1 MKLLFEI
8 TIKSK
13 TEMHNFGIQLAK
25 LFSPNDV
32 ITLDGDLGIGK
43 TFLCKSIIN
52 NLTTINEVVSP
63 TFNIV
68 QTYPLQ
74 KDEEIWHCDFYRINT
89 IEEVE
94 EIGVFEDFKK
104 KIILLEWPKF
114 KLELSQFNPL
124 NVEIAIINNNQS
136 DLSEYRKISLSG
148 SKNWNNKI
156 KNLNNFLT
164 LGGQ

>member
-1 MKLLFEI
+1 MKLLLEI

-25 LFSPNDV
+25 IFSLNDL
-32 ITLDGDLGIGK
+32 ITFDGDLGVGK

-52 NLTTINEVVSP
+52 NLTKINEVVSP

-74 KDEEIWHCDFYRINT
+74 DDEEIWHCDFYRINSF
-89 IEEVE
+89 EEVD
-94 EIGVFEDFKK
+94 EIGVFEELKK

-114 KLELSQFNPL
+114 KLELSQFDPL
-124 NVEIAIINNNQS
+124 NFNIEIIKNNQS
-136 DLSEYRKISLSG
+136 NLSEYRKISLSG
-148 SKNWNNKI
+148 SKKWDNKI
-156 KNLNNFLT
+156 KNLGNFLA
-164 LGGQ
+164 L

>member
-13 TEMHNFGIQLAK
+13 TKMHNFGIQLSK
-25 LFSPNDV
+25 IFSQNDL
-32 ITLDGDLGIGK
+32 ITFDGDLGVGK

-52 NLTTINEVVSP
+52 NLTKINEVVSP

-74 KDEEIWHCDFYRINT
+74 EDEEIWHCDFYRINSF
-89 IEEVE
+89 EEVD
-94 EIGVFEDFKK
+94 EIGVFEDLKK

-114 KLELSQFNPL
+114 NHELSQFDPL
-124 NVEIAIINNNQS
+124 NLNIEIIKNNQS
-136 DLSEYRKISLSG
+136 NSSEYRKISLYG
-148 SKNWNNKI
+148 AKRWDNKI
-156 KNLNNFLT
+156 KNLSNFLA
-164 LGGQ
+164 L

>member
-1 MKLLFEI
+1 MKLLLEI

-25 LFSPNDV
+25 LFSLNNL
-32 ITLDGDLGIGK
+32 ITFDGDLGVGK

-52 NLTTINEVVSP
+52 NLTKINEVVSP

-74 KDEEIWHCDFYRINT
+74 DDEEIWHCDFYRINSF
-89 IEEVE
+89 EEVD
-94 EIGVFEDFKK
+94 EIGVFEELKK

-114 KLELSQFNPL
+114 KLELSQFDPL
-124 NVEIAIINNNQS
+124 NLNIEIIKNNQS
-136 DLSEYRKISLSG
+136 NLSEYRKISLFG
-148 SKNWNNKI
+148 SKKWDNKI
-156 KNLNNFLT
+156 KNLSNFLT
-164 LGGQ
+164 L

>member
-1 MKLLFEI
+1 MKLLLEI

-13 TEMHNFGIQLAK
+13 IEMQKFGTTLAK
-25 LFSPNDV
+25 LFSLNDL
-32 ITLDGDLGIGK
+32 ITFDGDLGVGK
-43 TFLCKSIIN
+43 TFICKSIIN

-74 KDEEIWHCDFYRINT
+74 KDEEIWHCDFYRINNF
-89 IEEVE
+89 EEVE

-114 KLELSQFNPL
+114 ELELNQFNPL
-124 NVEIAIINNNQS
+124 SVDIAILENNHSN
-136 DLSEYRKISLSG
+136 LSERRKISLTG
-148 SKNWNNKI
+148 SKKWDNKI
-156 KNLNNFLT
+156 KKLHNHLAL
-164 LGGQ
+164 